1 MNSRGS
7 LIVVSGF
14 SGAGKGTL
22 MKNLVKRS
30 SRYALSVSMTT
41 REPRPGEVDGV
52 SYFFVS
58 QEEFDRT
65 AQENGFLEHASYVGH
80 SYGTPKAWVLEQ
92 MKKGRDVILEIDAQ
106 GAMQIKKIM
115 PDAVLVFVVTP
126 DAECLLNRLRGRGTE
141 CRDVIARRIRQAAT
155 EVEEIAGYDYLLVN
169 DDLEQC
175 TDDLEDI
182 IRASHFDPHHNMELV
197 ENLKKGLHEILQRSQ
212 NSQ

>member
-1 MNSRGS
+1 
-7 LIVVSGF
+7 
-14 SGAGKGTL
+14 

-30 SRYALSVSMTT
+30 NRYALSVSMTT

-58 QEEFDRT
+58 KEEFDRT
-65 AQENGFLEHASYVGH
+65 AQEDGFLEHASYVGH

-106 GAMQIKKIM
+106 GAKQIKRIM

-126 DAECLLNRLRGRGTE
+126 DAECLLKRLRGRGTE
-141 CRDVIARRIRQAAT
+141 CRDVIARRIGQAAT
-155 EVEEIAGYDYLLVN
+155 EVEEIAGYDYLEVEEIAGYDYLLVN

-182 IRASHFDPHHNMELV
+182 IRASHFNPHHNMELV

>member
-1 MNSRGS
+1 
-7 LIVVSGF
+7 
-14 SGAGKGTL
+14 

-141 CRDVIARRIRQAAT
+141 CRKLRRSPVTIICLSTMIWSSARMTSRTSSERPILIRIT
-155 EVEEIAGYDYLLVN
+155 
-169 DDLEQC
+169 
-175 TDDLEDI
+175 TW
-182 IRASHFDPHHNMELV
+182 S
-197 ENLKKGLHEILQRSQ
+197 
-212 NSQ
+212 

>member
-30 SRYALSVSMTT
+30 NRYALSVSMTT

-58 QEEFDRT
+58 KEEFDRT
-65 AQENGFLEHASYVGH
+65 AQEDGFLEHASYVGH

-106 GAMQIKKIM
+106 GAKQIKRIM

-126 DAECLLNRLRGRGTE
+126 EKLRRSPVTIICLSTM
-141 CRDVIARRIRQAAT
+141 IWSSARMTSRTSSERPILIRIT
-155 EVEEIAGYDYLLVN
+155 
-169 DDLEQC
+169 
-175 TDDLEDI
+175 TW
-182 IRASHFDPHHNMELV
+182 S
-197 ENLKKGLHEILQRSQ
+197 
-212 NSQ
+212 